1 MPVGDYAPFE
11 ANYMESKKR
20 VRKPSAKMEGLVAE
34 EGAMGIE
41 FTAKGDDSAKIPE
54 APEKPDEELT
64 EEERELR
71 KVQRKEQ
78 KRRQRRS

>member
-34 EGAMGIE
+34 ESDGDRVHGE
-41 FTAKGDDSAKIPE
+41 GDDSAKIPE

-64 EEERELR
+64 E
-71 KVQRKEQ
+71 
-78 KRRQRRS
+78 RRA